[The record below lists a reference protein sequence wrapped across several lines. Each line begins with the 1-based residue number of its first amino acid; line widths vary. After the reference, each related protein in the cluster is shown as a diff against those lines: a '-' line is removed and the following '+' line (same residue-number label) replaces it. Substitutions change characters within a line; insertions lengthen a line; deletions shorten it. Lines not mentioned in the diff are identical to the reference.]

1 MRVFSIVART
11 HWKERCQDYVVG
23 RQCRDGGFCFYRS
36 DYIEESNLY
45 DTGFALATLRVLG
58 RMPPR
63 RGELESW
70 FAAQRD
76 PLCRNASLAALWS
89 YERGVRLL
97 GLKPAREI
105 RETVVR
111 CIATVVP
118 LPSRE
123 ELKSWDASAL
133 LRDLFQMAKLSAW
146 SCSPPPAPWRQRLS
160 ALLEA
165 LRGESGAFPKDHEN
179 LVDSAKAL
187 FVARLFQI
195 PIEEPPLLRF
205 ARHQLACSDVSGSW
219 STESASLEAVRS
231 GLELLAAFSQRPE
244 EQRRRNLASQI
255 EACQVASGGFGRR
268 IGAIP
273 TLEDSYHGAKA
284 LRFLE

>member
-1 MRVFSIVART
+1 MRT
-11 HWKERCQDYVVG
+11 HWKERCRDYVIG

-58 RMPPR
+58 ERSPR

-70 FAAQRD
+70 FTAQSGA
-76 PLCRNASLAALWS
+76 LCRNASLAGLWS
-89 YERGVRLL
+89 YERGARLL

-105 RETVVR
+105 RETVEHH
-111 CIATVVP
+111 ITTLP

-123 ELKSWDASAL
+123 ELESWDASAL
-133 LRDLFQMAKLSAW
+133 LRDSFQVAQLSAW
-146 SCSPPPAPWRQRLS
+146 SCASPPAPWRRQLS

-165 LRGESGAFPKDHEN
+165 LRGESGAFPKNREN
-179 LVDSAKAL
+179 LVDSANAFFL
-187 FVARLFQI
+187 ARTFRI
-195 PIEEPPLLRF
+195 PIEETPLLRF

-219 STESASLEAVRS
+219 SAEPASLEAVRC
-231 GLELLAAFSQRPE
+231 GLELLAAFSRRPE
-244 EQRRRNLASQI
+244 AQRRRILASQV

-284 LRFLE
+284 LHFLE

>member
-1 MRVFSIVART
+1 MART
-11 HWKERCQDYVVG
+11 HWKERCRDYVIG

-45 DTGFALATLRVLG
+45 DTGFALATFRVLG
-58 RMPPR
+58 ERSPR

-70 FAAQRD
+70 LTAQSG

-97 GLKPAREI
+97 GLKSAREI
-105 RETVVR
+105 RETVER
-111 CIATVVP
+111 RITTVP

-123 ELKSWDASAL
+123 ELESWDASAL
-133 LRDLFQMAKLSAW
+133 LRDLFQVAKLSVW
-146 SCSPPPAPWRQRLS
+146 SCSPPPAPWRQQLS

-179 LVDSAKAL
+179 LVDSARVFFL
-187 FVARLFQI
+187 ARIFQI
-195 PIEEPPLLRF
+195 PIEEAPILCF

-219 STESASLEAVRS
+219 STESASLEAVRC

-244 EQRRRNLASQI
+244 AQRRRILASQI
-255 EACQVASGGFGRR
+255 EACQVAAGGFGRR

-273 TLEDSYHGAKA
+273 TLADSYHGAKA
-284 LRFLE
+284 LHFLE